1 MIHLF
6 VVDDHRMVVDGI
18 QSFLEKSKELKV
30 IGSAQSFD
38 EALRKIVNNDLSFD
52 LLLTDYHLGEK
63 TGIDLYDELKK
74 RKIQFKTIVFTMYS
88 NKKLAG
94 MLAAKGIEGY
104 VEKNSSQQ
112 TLIKAIHSVM
122 NGSTFYPEEF
132 SLNSNNNINNR
143 TDAFSLEFGLSNRE
157 KEIALLVIEGKST
170 DKIAKELNLS
180 PATVSTHRR
189 NLNNKTKAYTP
200 LDLYKLYQKF
210 S

>member
-6 VVDDHRMVVDGI
+6 VVDDHQMVVDGI
-18 QSFLEKSKELKV
+18 QSFLEKSKGIEV
-30 IGSAQSFD
+30 VGSAQSYD
-38 EALRKIVNNDLSFD
+38 EALRKIINNVFTFD
-52 LLLTDYHLGEK
+52 LLLVDYHLGNK

-74 RKIQFKTIVFTMYS
+74 RNLHFKTIVFTMYS
-88 NKKLAG
+88 DKKLASK
-94 MLAAKGIEGY
+94 LASKGIEGY

-112 TLIKAIHSVM
+112 TLIKAINSVM
-122 NGSTFYPEEF
+122 EGDTYFPKEF
-132 SLNSNNNINNR
+132 TATPNNTTINEA
-143 TDAFSLEFGLSNRE
+143 DAFSLEFGLSNRE

-170 DKIAKELNLS
+170 DEIAKELNLS

-210 S
+210 T